1 MGGSGPVD
9 SRTIPVVAHV
19 DGADCSFCFSQ
30 ARNYWFNRP
39 VAREGDC
46 ALAVPS
52 LGSLVP
58 GYLLIV
64 PPAHVTSTSRIPDD
78 EKAKFAS
85 FTADI
90 SRRLTSLYEQPV
102 TMFEHGA
109 CTSQSQLRSACVS
122 HAHLHL
128 VPGRYSLISEA
139 VGEATRYP
147 SYERFLDNPP
157 EDPYLM
163 LQDPDGPVV
172 SIADRPS
179 PQFFRQ
185 VIARRLGTP
194 ECWDYALYPFFD
206 NIERTYKDFG
216 IDVR

>member
-1 MGGSGPVD
+1 VHTREG
-9 SRTIPVVAHV
+9 PVVAHV
-19 DGADCSFCFSQ
+19 DDADCSFCFSQ
-30 ARNYWFNRP
+30 ARDYWFNRP
-39 VAREGDC
+39 VARDGDC

-58 GYLLIV
+58 GYLLIL
-64 PPAHVTSTSRIPDD
+64 PLAHVTSTSRIPDS

-90 SRRLTSLYEQPV
+90 SSRLSSLYEQPV
-102 TMFEHGA
+102 TIFEHGA
-109 CTSQSQLRSACVS
+109 CTSPSQQRSACVS

-128 VPGRYSLISEA
+128 VPGSYSLISESA
-139 VGEATRYP
+139 GEASEYST
-147 SYERFLDNPP
+147 YEQFLTSAPD
-157 EDPYLM
+157 DPYLM
-163 LQDPDGPVV
+163 LQDPGGPLV
-172 SIADRPS
+172 SFADRPS

-185 VIARRLGTP
+185 VIARSLGMP

-216 IDVR
+216 IDVP